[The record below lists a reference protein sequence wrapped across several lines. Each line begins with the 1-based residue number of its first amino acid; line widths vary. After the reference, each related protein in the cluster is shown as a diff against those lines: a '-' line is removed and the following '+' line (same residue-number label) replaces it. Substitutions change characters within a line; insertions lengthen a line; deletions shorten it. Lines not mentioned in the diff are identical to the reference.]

1 MAADGTQH
9 SFPFPRTPAS
19 RLRPGE
25 IVVDLFA
32 GGGGAST
39 ALEQALGRPV
49 DVAINHN
56 PWAVSMHAA
65 NHPLTTHLCE
75 DVWAAD
81 PRRECDGKAVG
92 WLHASPDCTH
102 FSQAKGGQ
110 PRSRATRSLSWVVLR
125 WAGGVRPRIISLEN
139 VKEILKWGPLVA
151 KRDRDTGRVVKL
163 DGSIATPGERV
174 PIDQQFL
181 IPDKR
186 RAGRTW
192 RHFVAALRRL
202 GYAVEWR
209 RLKACDYG
217 AGTSRERLFLVARR
231 DGAPIQWPAPTHG
244 PGAAHPH
251 VPAAACIDWG
261 IPCPSIFER
270 KRPLAD
276 ATLRRIARGVKR
288 YVLDAAEPFIVG
300 QQAPVVTE
308 HANSS
313 NARSWRAD
321 EPLRTQ
327 CAGVKGGHFAL
338 AAATLVQTGYGE
350 RAGQEP
356 RSLDLQQ
363 PLGTVVAGGVKH
375 ALASASLVKFRGAS
389 DGGAITDP
397 LPTITS
403 GAGAARPA
411 GAPHALGVMTAFLE
425 QAYGGGPNGNP
436 APARAATAPLSTI
449 TTSAAQQR
457 LVTAILAGVGG
468 RAGDSEPRSAADQ
481 LYTITAKADCAV
493 VECTL
498 SPEHEAGALRVA
510 AFLVKY
516 YGTAAGVPLQEP
528 LDTITTRDRLA
539 LVTVLVRGVP
549 HVIVDIGLRMLK
561 PHELYAAQGFPPGYV
576 IDRTADGRA
585 ISVSRSVAMVGN
597 SVSPP
602 PLRAIAEANLDAV
615 VATKAAA

>member
-1 MAADGTQH
+1 MADGSQRA
-9 SFPFPRTPAS
+9 FPFPRTPAL

-49 DVAINHN
+49 DIAINHN

-65 NHPLTTHLCE
+65 NHPLTTHLCQ
-75 DVWAAD
+75 DVWEAD
-81 PRRECDGKAVG
+81 PRIECAGKAVG

-125 WAGGVRPRIISLEN
+125 WAGTVRPRIISLEN
-139 VKEILKWGPLVA
+139 VKEILKWGPLIA
-151 KRDRDTGRVVKL
+151 KRDKATGRCITL
-163 DGSIATPGERV
+163 DMVADPATGRMVNRVAGKGERV
-174 PIDQQFL
+174 AIDQQFL

-186 RAGRTW
+186 HAGRTW
-192 RHFVAALRRL
+192 KHFVRALQRI
-202 GYAVEWR
+202 GYVVEWR

-217 AGTSRERLFLVARR
+217 AGTSRERLFLCARR
-231 DGAPIQWPAPTHG
+231 DGEPVQWPAPSHG
-244 PGAAHPH
+244 PGAPQPH
-251 VPAAACIDWG
+251 VPAAACIDWT
-261 IPCPSIFER
+261 IPCPSIFTR
-270 KRPLAD
+270 KKPLAE
-276 ATLRRIARGVKR
+276 ATLRRVARGVKR
-288 YVLDAAEPFIVG
+288 YVVDAAEPFIVG
-300 QQAPVVTE
+300 DVAPVVTE

-338 AAATLVQTGYGE
+338 AAATLVQAAFGE
-350 RAGQEP
+350 GKPGGVQRRGSGAADIA
-356 RSLDLQQ
+356 S
-363 PLGTVVAGGVKH
+363 PLGTVTASGSGGY

-389 DGGAITDP
+389 DGAAITEP

-411 GAPHALGVMTAFLE
+411 GAPHALGVMTAYL
-425 QAYGGGPNGNP
+425 
-436 APARAATAPLSTI
+436 TAM
-449 TTSAAQQR
+449 AQNVVGIDPR
-457 LVTAILAGVGG
+457 DSLPTVLAGATRFG
-468 RAGDSEPRSAADQ
+468 
-481 LYTITAKADCAV
+481 V

-498 SPEHEAGALRVA
+498 APEDEAGALRVA
-510 AFLVKY
+510 AFLINY
-516 YGTAAGVPLQEP
+516 YGNGQALDPRDP

-539 LVTVLVRGVP
+539 LVTVHVRGVP
-549 HVIVDIGLRMLK
+549 YVIVDIGLRMLK
-561 PHELYAAQGFPPGYV
+561 PHELFAAQGFPRDYI

-585 ISVSRSVAMVGN
+585 VSVSRSVAMVGN

-602 PLRAIAEANLDAV
+602 PLRAIAEANLDPVQHLEAI
-615 VATKAAA
+615 AA

>member
-1 MAADGTQH
+1 MADGSQRA
-9 SFPFPRTPAS
+9 FPFPRTPAS

-49 DVAINHN
+49 DIAINHN

-65 NHPLTTHLCE
+65 NHPLTTHLCQ
-75 DVWAAD
+75 DVWEAD
-81 PRRECDGKAVG
+81 PRIECAGKAVG

-110 PRSRATRSLSWVVLR
+110 PRSRATRSLSWVVVR
-125 WAGGVRPRIISLEN
+125 WAGTVRPRIISLEN

-151 KRDRDTGRVVKL
+151 KRCKATGRVFKL
-163 DGSIATPGERV
+163 DGTLAAPRERV
-174 PIDQQFL
+174 AIDQQFL

-192 RHFVAALRRL
+192 KHFVRALHRI
-202 GYAVEWR
+202 GYVVEWR

-217 AGTSRERLFLVARR
+217 AGTSRERLFLCARR
-231 DGAPIQWPAPTHG
+231 DGEAVQWPASSHG
-244 PGAAHPH
+244 PGAPLPH
-251 VPAAACIDWG
+251 VPAAACIDWT
-261 IPCPSIFER
+261 IPCPSIFTR
-270 KRPLAD
+270 KKPLAD

-288 YVLDAAEPFIVG
+288 YVVDAAEPFIVG
-300 QQAPVVTE
+300 DVAPVVTE

-350 RAGQEP
+350 RQGQEP
-356 RSLDLQQ
+356 RSLDLDM

-375 ALASASLVKFRGAS
+375 AVAAASLVKFRGAS

-411 GAPHALGVMTAFLE
+411 GAPHALGLIE
-425 QAYGGGPNGNP
+425 C
-436 APARAATAPLSTI
+436 RLS
-449 TTSAAQQR
+449 
-457 LVTAILAGVGG
+457 L
-468 RAGDSEPRSAADQ
+468 D
-481 LYTITAKADCAV
+481 
-493 VECTL
+493 
-498 SPEHEAGALRVA
+498 HEAGALRVA
-510 AFLVKY
+510 AFLINY
-516 YGTAAGVPLQEP
+516 YGNGQALDPRDP

-539 LVTVLVRGVP
+539 LVTVHVRGVP
-549 HVIVDIGLRMLK
+549 YVIVDIGLRMLK
-561 PHELYAAQGFPPGYV
+561 PHELFAAQGFPRDYI
-576 IDRTADGRA
+576 IDRTSDGRA
-585 ISVSRSVAMVGN
+585 VSVSRSVAMVGN

-602 PLRAIAEANLDAV
+602 PLRAIAEANLDRVTHREAM
-615 VATKAAA
+615 AA

>member
-1 MAADGTQH
+1 MADGSQRA
-9 SFPFPRTPAS
+9 FPFPRTPAS

-49 DVAINHN
+49 DIAINHN
-56 PWAVSMHAA
+56 PWAVAMHAA
-65 NHPLTTHLCE
+65 NHPLTSHLCE
-75 DVWAAD
+75 DVWDAD
-81 PRRECDGKAVG
+81 PRIECGGKPVG

-125 WAGGVRPRIISLEN
+125 WAGTVRPRIISLEN

-151 KRDRDTGRVVKL
+151 KRDKATGRVVKL
-163 DGSIATPGERV
+163 DGSVAAAGERV

-186 RAGRTW
+186 HAGRTW
-192 RHFVAALRRL
+192 RHFVHALQRI
-202 GYAVEWR
+202 GYVVEWR

-217 AGTSRERLFLVARR
+217 AGTSRERLFLCARR
-231 DGAPIQWPAPTHG
+231 DGQPVQWPAPTHG
-244 PGAAHPH
+244 PTAPLPH

-261 IPCPSIFER
+261 IPSPSIFDR
-270 KRPLAD
+270 KKPLAD
-276 ATLRRIARGVKR
+276 ATLRRIARGVQR
-288 YVLDAAEPFIVG
+288 YVLGAAEPFIVG
-300 QQAPVVTE
+300 AVAPVVTE

-338 AAATLVQTGYGE
+338 AT
-350 RAGQEP
+350 
-356 RSLDLQQ
+356 
-363 PLGTVVAGGVKH
+363 
-375 ALASASLVKFRGAS
+375 ASLVKFRGAS
-389 DGGAITDP
+389 DGAAITDP

-411 GAPHALGVMTAFLE
+411 GAAHALGVMTAFLE

-436 APARAATAPLSTI
+436 APARSAEAPLATI
-449 TTSAAQQR
+449 TTSAAQTR
-457 LVTAILAGVGG
+457 LVTALLAGVGG
-468 RAGDSEPRSAADQ
+468 RAGDSEPRSVGDQ
-481 LYTITAKADCAV
+481 LYTITSKADCAV
-493 VECTL
+493 VECHL
-498 SPEHEAGALRVA
+498 APEHEAGALRVA

-516 YGTAAGVPLQEP
+516 YGTAAGVPLHEP

-539 LVTVLVRGVP
+539 LVTVHVRGVP
-549 HVIVDIGLRMLK
+549 YVIVDIGLRMLK
-561 PHELYAAQGFPPGYV
+561 PHELYAAQGFPADYI

-602 PLRAIAEANLDAV
+602 PLRAIAEANLDPAMLPVAV
-615 VATKAAA
+615 AA